1 MRANKLLGKT
11 NWFKG
16 GKDKVKYDKGNRKS
30 GKTYAKEEAQK
41 EEVKA
46 VLYCDFIKGR
56 ELVNS
61 LRELMRRMERTLGFG
76 IKVVERTGPTLRSQF
91 PMGSLWEGTGCER
104 TDCIICT
111 QGAEMISNFTK
122 SSILYENVCLTCNP
136 GAKERRPLVER
147 QERLLPYNEPSGT
160 SPLPGGGA

>member
-1 MRANKLLGKT
+1 
-11 NWFKG
+11 
-16 GKDKVKYDKGNRKS
+16 
-30 GKTYAKEEAQK
+30 
-41 EEVKA
+41 
-46 VLYCDFIKGR
+46 
-56 ELVNS
+56 
-61 LRELMRRMERTLGFG
+61 MRRMERTLGFG
-76 IKVVERTGPTLRSQF
+76 IKVVERRGPTLRSQF

-122 SSILYENVCLTCNP
+122 SSILYENECLTCNP

>member
-46 VLYCDFIKGR
+46 VLFCDFIKGR

-91 PMGSLWEGTGCER
+91 PLSSLWEGTGCER

-136 GAKERRPLVER
+136 GAKERRPLVEVKNDVASLYIGESSR
-147 QERLLPYNEPSGT
+147 SIYERS
-160 SPLPGGGA
+160 